1 MHQAAGE
8 TRSRAAR
15 GQVWS
20 LMKMIAECRDDEIR
34 ADARGGDKDE
44 ALENTS
50 FDSGWR
56 MKREGFGI
64 EPLSRYER
72 HTGTDKDLEG
82 TKTGGDHAGL
92 GIWINDFRESRFNK
106 GLRMVAAMRQQ

>member
-20 LMKMIAECRDDEIR
+20 LMKMIAESRDDEIR
-34 ADARGGDKDE
+34 ADARGGDKDGV
-44 ALENTS
+44 LENTS

-56 MKREGFGI
+56 MKREGCWHRAI
-64 EPLSRYER
+64 V
-72 HTGTDKDLEG
+72 KV
-82 TKTGGDHAGL
+82 
-92 GIWINDFRESRFNK
+92 RETHRD
-106 GLRMVAAMRQQ
+106 R